1 MGAVS
6 GRERDTAECLMHR
19 GARFAA
25 TDRSHSLSAYTPA
38 TGNPGTPVGAV
49 IGRER
54 HTADCLTHRGAI
66 RGQSPLPQTT
76 ADLQVGYGD
85 VVRCW

>member
-1 MGAVS
+1 MVS
-6 GRERDTAECLMHR
+6 GREGDAAECLTHR
-19 GARFAA
+19 GDRFAGRA
-25 TDRSHSLSAYTPA
+25 RSHSGSAYTCP
-38 TGNPGTPVGAV
+38 TGDLGPSVGAV
-49 IGRER
+49 NGRER
-54 HTADCLTHRGAI
+54 HTVDCLTHRGAI